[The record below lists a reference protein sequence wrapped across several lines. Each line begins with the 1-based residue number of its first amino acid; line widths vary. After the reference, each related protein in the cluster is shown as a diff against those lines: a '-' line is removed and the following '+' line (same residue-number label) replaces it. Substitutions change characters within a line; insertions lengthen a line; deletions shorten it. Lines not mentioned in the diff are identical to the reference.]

1 MVELTMKLPTM
12 PGILG
17 GVLGMVNDYQQ
28 FCLSTGSFSE
38 LHLWMNRLS
47 GERSPHMMLPGAQL
61 SPYA

>member
-1 MVELTMKLPTM
+1 MKLRTM

-38 LHLWMNRLS
+38 LS
-47 GERSPHMMLPGAQL
+47 GERSPHMMLPGSQL
-61 SPYA
+61 SSYA